1 MPDAKISI
9 QTEAKN
15 EGLEKL
21 QKALA
26 EGQQSVAAMTKE
38 LRDMEK
44 ATKSGT
50 QATKEQTDAMVAL
63 RQSINAQKA
72 ENSAYSRELG
82 KTIGEI
88 KASVKSMA
96 NADQGARGLAGA
108 FKLTEGFTTAFSVAI
123 GNMAANLA
131 GAAVSA
137 LADFAGQVVSLG
149 AQMEQG
155 VARLAAMTGGV
166 EIATEAYR
174 ALNDAYRNTNFQ
186 EEAVMNMGNQLMRL
200 GYSAQNAAS
209 LIQLCGDAAAGLGT
223 GQQGA
228 QQLVDAI
235 SRMQAVGELTSKQMT
250 QLALAGVNMDAAFKS
265 LGMNGQEAME
275 AVKNG
280 TLDSQ
285 KAIEALTAYMHQ
297 YDGKMAESKN
307 NTIDAWGDVQ
317 GNMATVCAEIG
328 NSIFEAFNQSEI
340 VQKLIDFTQS
350 LVDMVR
356 SDATGAFTDLKAI
369 AGEVLDFIGGLL
381 GFVLDAIKLIIV
393 ILHDAYAAFKSFGAQ
408 VVDAIRPA
416 VDAVMALYD
425 AVKAVMSSIGKNFG
439 SEVGKSW
446 SATFGSNL
454 EPEERA
460 ERQRAN
466 AANNF
471 RQRSYG
477 GGGGGR
483 SGGGGGGGSAKAQ
496 LSEEEKAIEAVIKK
510 YADAEKQKW
519 NFAKATLELA
529 KVNMSMLVGDE
540 KAAEA
545 QRIKL
550 EALKDAHDK
559 LIEGYEHEL
568 ELATKIKDA
577 DTRDKTV
584 KSIQD
589 QIQAE
594 NDLYAART
602 KAVLFEDSFKD
613 LQEQSKSIID
623 MAFGDPEDVRPKIEK
638 IKENLVAAM
647 QEVDAAVAN
656 PDPEAQVNNLAKL
669 LQITPEAL
677 QEELA
682 AKGQSVA
689 EFAEQYKTALAN
701 TAAAEAQSITSA
713 QQWHDR
719 LKSYAVDVGKNMGNA
734 LTDWITGAKSA
745 SEAMKD
751 FVKDLIKNALQLMA
765 QWTGIYLTF
774 LAFGLGNP
782 HAAAQAATKAVFG
795 VDIGRGGSTGGIS
808 TGSISV
814 GSYAGH
820 ATGGYISGPG
830 TGTSDSIPAM
840 LSNGEYVLRSSA
852 VDRIGVGT
860 LNAMNAGAVPH
871 FAEGGSVDDTIAA
884 GAGAGGGN
892 VILQVSA
899 IDASSFADFLDRDGL
914 DKIKQALYEDNRRF
928 LSSAGVW

>member
-1 MPDAKISI
+1 MADAKISV

-21 QKALA
+21 QHALA
-26 EGQQSVAAMTKE
+26 EGQQSVVAMTKE
-38 LRDMEK
+38 LRDLEK

-50 QATKEQTDAMVAL
+50 QATKEQAEAMIGL
-63 RQSINAQKA
+63 RQAINAQKA
-72 ENSAYSRELG
+72 ENSAYSKEIG
-82 KTIGEI
+82 KTVGEI

-96 NADQGARGLAGA
+96 DADKGARGLASA
-108 FKLTEGFTTAFSVAI
+108 FKMTEGFTTAFSVAI
-123 GNMAANLA
+123 GSLA
-131 GAAVSA
+131 SNIVTGAVSA
-137 LADFAGQVVSLG
+137 MTEFAGQVATLG
-149 AQMEQG
+149 AQMQQN
-155 VARLAAMTGGV
+155 VAHLAAMTGS
-166 EIATEAYR
+166 IQLATEAQR
-174 ALNDAYRNTNFQ
+174 VLNDVYRNTNFQ
-186 EEAVMNMGNQLMRL
+186 EGAVMNMGEQLMRM
-200 GYSAQNAAS
+200 GYSAQNAAG
-209 LIQLCGDAAAGLGT
+209 LIQLCADAAAGLGT

-235 SRMQAVGELTSKQMT
+235 SRMQAVGELTNKQMQ
-250 QLALAGVNMDAAFKS
+250 QLAMAGVNMDAAFKS
-265 LGMNGQEAME
+265 LGLTGKEAME
-275 AVKNG
+275 AVKDG

-285 KAIEALTAYMHQ
+285 KAIGALTDYLHQ

-307 NTIDAWGDVQ
+307 NTIDAWGDVT
-317 GNMATVCAEIG
+317 GNLSTMCAEIG
-328 NSIFEAFNQSEI
+328 NSIFDAFNQSEI
-340 VQKLIDFTQS
+340 VQELIDFTQS

-356 SDATGAFTDLKAI
+356 SDAPGAFTDLKAI

-439 SEVGKSW
+439 AEVGRSW

-477 GGGGGR
+477 GGGGR
-483 SGGGGGGGSAKAQ
+483 SGGGGGGSAKTQ

-519 NFAKATLELA
+519 SLAKATLELA
-529 KVNMSMLVGDE
+529 RVNMSMLVGDE

-550 EALKDAHDK
+550 EALKDAHVK

-568 ELATKIKDA
+568 ELATKINDA

-584 KSIQD
+584 KSIRD

-594 NDLYAART
+594 NDSYAART

-638 IKENLVAAM
+638 IKKNLVAAM

-656 PDPEAQVNNLAKL
+656 PDPEAQLNNLAKL

-682 AKGQSVA
+682 VKGQSITD
-689 EFAEQYKTALAN
+689 FAEQYRTALAN

-734 LTDWITGAKSA
+734 ITDWITGAKTA

-751 FVKDLIKNALQLMA
+751 FVKDLIKNAISLMA
-765 QWTGIYLTF
+765 QWTSIYLTF

-795 VDIGRGGSTGGIS
+795 VDVGRGGS

-871 FAEGGSVDDTIAA
+871 FADGGSVDDTAA
-884 GAGAGGGN
+884 PGIGGGN

>member
-1 MPDAKISI
+1 MADAKISI

-21 QKALA
+21 QHALA
-26 EGQQSVAAMTKE
+26 EGQHSVVAMTKE
-38 LRDMEK
+38 LRDLEK

-50 QATKEQTDAMVAL
+50 QATKEQAEAMIGL
-63 RQSINAQKA
+63 RQAINAQKA
-72 ENSAYSRELG
+72 ENSAYSKEIG
-82 KTIGEI
+82 KTVGEI

-96 NADQGARGLAGA
+96 DADKGARGLASA

-123 GNMAANLA
+123 GSLA
-131 GAAVSA
+131 SNIVAGAVSA
-137 LADFAGQVVSLG
+137 MTEFAGQVATLG
-149 AQMEQG
+149 AQMQQN
-155 VARLAAMTGGV
+155 VAHLAAMTGS
-166 EIATEAYR
+166 IQLATEAQR
-174 ALNDAYRNTNFQ
+174 VLNDVYRNTNFQ
-186 EEAVMNMGNQLMRL
+186 EGAVMNMGEQLMRM
-200 GYSAQNAAS
+200 GYSAQNAAG
-209 LIQLCGDAAAGLGT
+209 LIQLCADAAAGLGT

-235 SRMQAVGELTSKQMT
+235 SRMQAVGELTNKQMQ
-250 QLALAGVNMDAAFKS
+250 QLAMAGVNMDAAFKS
-265 LGMNGQEAME
+265 LGLTGKEAME
-275 AVKNG
+275 AVKDG
-280 TLDSQ
+280 TLDSK
-285 KAIEALTAYMHQ
+285 KAIGALTDYLHQ

-307 NTIDAWGDVQ
+307 NTIDAWGDVT
-317 GNMATVCAEIG
+317 GNLSTMCAEIG
-328 NSIFEAFNQSEI
+328 NSIFDAFNQSEI

-381 GFVLDAIKLIIV
+381 GFVLDGIKLIIV

-416 VDAVMALYD
+416 VDAVMALYN

-439 SEVGKSW
+439 AEVGKSW

-460 ERQRAN
+460 ERQRAR

-471 RQRSYG
+471 RQRPY

-519 NFAKATLELA
+519 NLAKATLELA

-594 NDLYAART
+594 NDSYAAKT

-638 IKENLVAAM
+638 IKENLVTAM

-656 PDPEAQVNNLAKL
+656 PDPEAQLNNLAKL

-689 EFAEQYKTALAN
+689 DFAEQYKTALAN

-860 LNAMNAGAVPH
+860 LNAMNAGAIPH
-871 FAEGGSVDDTIAA
+871 FAEGGSVDDSVAA
-884 GAGAGGGN
+884 DAGGGN
-892 VILQVSA
+892 ITIQVSA
-899 IDASSFADFLDRDGL
+899 VDAASFSDFLDRGGL
-914 DKIKQALYEDNRRF
+914 DKIKQAFYEDNRRF
-928 LSSAGVW
+928 ASSSGVW

>member
-9 QTEAKN
+9 NTEAKN
-15 EGLEKL
+15 DGLEKL
-21 QKALA
+21 NRALA
-26 EGQQSVAAMTKE
+26 VGQQEVEALTRE
-38 LRDMEK
+38 LKDLKK
-44 ATKSGT
+44 ATQDGT
-50 QATKEQTDAMVAL
+50 QATKEQAAAMVKL
-63 RQSINAQKA
+63 RQDINAQKA
-72 ENSAYSRELG
+72 ANKEYSSEIS
-82 KTIGEI
+82 KTTAEI
-88 KASVKSMA
+88 KKSVKAMA
-96 NADQGARGLAGA
+96 DGDKGARGLASA
-108 FKLTEGFTTAFSVAI
+108 FKLTEGFTTAFSVAL
-123 GNMAANLA
+123 GSLA
-131 GAAVSA
+131 TTVVTGVVSA
-137 LADFAGQVVSLG
+137 LGEMASQVVSMG
-149 AQMEQG
+149 AQMQQS
-155 VARLAAMTGGV
+155 VAQLSAMTGGV
-166 EIATEAYR
+166 AEATEAYR
-174 ALNDAYRNTNFQ
+174 ALNDVYRNTTFDEQ
-186 EEAVMNMGNQLMRL
+186 AVFNMGEQLMRM
-200 GYSAQNAAS
+200 GYSAQNAAG
-209 LIQLCGDAAAGLGT
+209 LIQLCADAAAGLGT
-223 GQQGA
+223 GQAGA

-235 SRMQAVGELTSKQMT
+235 SRMQAVGELTTRQMQ
-250 QLALAGVNMDAAFKS
+250 QLEMSGVKMDEAFKS
-265 LGMNGQEAME
+265 LGMTGEQAMD

-285 KAIEALTAYMHQ
+285 QAIGALTEYLHQ

-381 GFVLDAIKLIIV
+381 GFVLDGIKLIIV

-460 ERQRAN
+460 ERQRAR

-471 RQRSYG
+471 RQRSY

-519 NFAKATLELA
+519 NLAKATLELA

-577 DTRDKTV
+577 GTRDKTE

-638 IKENLVAAM
+638 IKENLVTAM

-656 PDPEAQVNNLAKL
+656 PDPEARVNNLAKL

-682 AKGQSVA
+682 AKGQSVV
-689 EFAEQYKTALAN
+689 EFAKQYETALAN
-701 TAAAEAQSITSA
+701 TAAAEVSSLSTA
-713 QQWHDR
+713 QQWAERTKQYANQVGAAMGDAMADFILGEKSAKEA
-719 LKSYAVDVGKNMGNA
+719 LKDF
-734 LTDWITGAKSA
+734 AKSII
-745 SEAMKD
+745 E
-751 FVKDLIKNALQLMA
+751 NAVRILT
-765 QWTGIYLTF
+765 QWL
-774 LAFGLGNP
+774 
-782 HAAAQAATKAVFG
+782 AVFAIYSAFPMIASG
-795 VDIGRGGSTGGIS
+795 MTPADAANKTVFGIKK
-808 TGSISV
+808 
-814 GSYAGH
+814 AQ
-820 ATGGYISGPG
+820 GGYISGPG

-852 VDRIGVGT
+852 VDRIGIGT

-884 GAGAGGGN
+884 SASGN
-892 VILQVSA
+892 SVTLNISA
-899 IDASSFADFLDRDGL
+899 VDAASFGDFLNRGGL
-914 DKIKQALYEDNRRF
+914 DQVKQALFEDNRRF
-928 LSSAGVW
+928 SSGVGVW

>member
-1 MPDAKISI
+1 MADAKISI

-96 NADQGARGLAGA
+96 DADKGARGLASA
-108 FKLTEGFTTAFSVAI
+108 FKMTEGFTTAFSVAI
-123 GNMAANLA
+123 GSLA
-131 GAAVSA
+131 SNIVTGAVSA
-137 LADFAGQVVSLG
+137 MAEFAGQVVTLG
-149 AQMEQG
+149 AQMQQN
-155 VARLAAMTGGV
+155 VAHLAAMTGGIQ
-166 EIATEAYR
+166 IATEAQR
-174 ALNDAYRNTNFQ
+174 VLNDVYRNTNFQ
-186 EEAVMNMGNQLMRL
+186 EGAVMNMGEQLMRM
-200 GYSAQNAAS
+200 GYSAQNAAG
-209 LIQLCGDAAAGLGT
+209 LIQLCADAAAGLGT

-235 SRMQAVGELTSKQMT
+235 SRMQAVGELTNKQMQ
-250 QLALAGVNMDAAFKS
+250 QLAMAGVNMDAAFKS
-265 LGMNGQEAME
+265 LGLTGKEAME
-275 AVKNG
+275 AVKDG

-285 KAIEALTAYMHQ
+285 KAIEALTAYLHQ

-317 GNMATVCAEIG
+317 GNLSTMCAEIG
-328 NSIFEAFNQSEI
+328 NSIFDAFNQSEI

-369 AGEVLDFIGGLL
+369 AGEVLDFIGGSL
-381 GFVLDAIKLIIV
+381 GFVLDGIKLIIV

-425 AVKAVMSSIGKNFG
+425 AVKAVLSSVGKNFG
-439 SEVGKSW
+439 GEVSRSW
-446 SATFGSNL
+446 RATFGTDPDDADSYAILQPNKFK
-454 EPEERA
+454 
-460 ERQRAN
+460 QRAV
-466 AANNF
+466 
-471 RQRSYG
+471 G

-519 NFAKATLELA
+519 NLAKATLELA

-577 DTRDKTV
+577 DTRDKTE

-594 NDLYAART
+594 NDSYAART

-638 IKENLVAAM
+638 IKKNLVAAM

-656 PDPEAQVNNLAKL
+656 PDPEAQLNNLAKL

-682 AKGQSVA
+682 VKGQSITD
-689 EFAEQYKTALAN
+689 FAEQYRTALAN

-734 LTDWITGAKSA
+734 ITDWITGAKTA

-751 FVKDLIKNALQLMA
+751 LVKDLIGNSISLMA

-795 VDIGRGGSTGGIS
+795 VDVGRGGSTGGIS
-808 TGSISV
+808 KGSISV

-871 FAEGGSVDDTIAA
+871 FAEGGSVDDFSER
-884 GAGAGGGN
+884 GSVNN
-892 VILQVSA
+892 VVNLTLSTV
-899 IDASSFADFLDRDGL
+899 DADSFESFLDRGGL
-914 DKIKQALYEDNRRF
+914 DKIRQGLFETERRF
-928 LSSAGVW
+928 ASAAGLW

>member
-1 MPDAKISI
+1 MADAKISI

-21 QKALA
+21 QHALA
-26 EGQQSVAAMTKE
+26 EGQQSVVAMTKE
-38 LRDMEK
+38 LRDLEK

-50 QATKEQTDAMVAL
+50 QATKEQAEAMIGL
-63 RQSINAQKA
+63 RQAINAQKA
-72 ENSAYSRELG
+72 ENSAYSKEIG
-82 KTIGEI
+82 KTVGEI

-96 NADQGARGLAGA
+96 DADKGARGLASA

-123 GNMAANLA
+123 GSLA
-131 GAAVSA
+131 SNIVTGAVSA
-137 LADFAGQVVSLG
+137 MTEFAGQVATLG
-149 AQMEQG
+149 AQMQQN
-155 VARLAAMTGGV
+155 VAHLAAMTGS
-166 EIATEAYR
+166 IQLATEAQR
-174 ALNDAYRNTNFQ
+174 VLNDVYRNTNFQ
-186 EEAVMNMGNQLMRL
+186 EGAVMNMGEQLMRM
-200 GYSAQNAAS
+200 GYSAQNAAG
-209 LIQLCGDAAAGLGT
+209 LIQLCADAAAGLGT

-235 SRMQAVGELTSKQMT
+235 SRMQAVGELTNKQMQ
-250 QLALAGVNMDAAFKS
+250 QLAMAGVNMDAAFKS
-265 LGMNGQEAME
+265 LDLTGKEAME
-275 AVKNG
+275 AVKDG

-285 KAIEALTAYMHQ
+285 KAIGALTDYLHQ

-307 NTIDAWGDVQ
+307 NTIDAWGDVT
-317 GNMATVCAEIG
+317 GNLSTMCAEIG
-328 NSIFEAFNQSEI
+328 NSIFDAFNQSEI
-340 VQKLIDFTQS
+340 VQELIGFTQS

-356 SDATGAFTDLKAI
+356 SDAPGAFTDLKAI

-393 ILHDAYAAFKSFGAQ
+393 ILHDAYAAFKSFGAK

-439 SEVGKSW
+439 AEVGRSW

-460 ERQRAN
+460 ERQRAR

-471 RQRSYG
+471 QQRSY

-519 NFAKATLELA
+519 NLAKATLELA

-682 AKGQSVA
+682 VKGQSITD
-689 EFAEQYKTALAN
+689 FAEQYKTALAN

-734 LTDWITGAKSA
+734 LTDWITGAKTA

-871 FAEGGSVDDTIAA
+871 FAEGGSVDDTAA
-884 GAGAGGGN
+884 TGIGGGGN

-914 DKIKQALYEDNRRF
+914 DKIKQALHEDNRRF
-928 LSSAGVW
+928 AFGAGVW